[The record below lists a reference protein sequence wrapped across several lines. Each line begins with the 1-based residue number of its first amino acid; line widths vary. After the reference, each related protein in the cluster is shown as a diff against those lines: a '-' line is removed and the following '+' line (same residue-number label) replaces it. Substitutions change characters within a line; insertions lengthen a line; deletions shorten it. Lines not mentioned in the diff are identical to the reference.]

1 MMNSGDDQHVPVL
14 RDEVLQLLNVRPDGV
29 YVDGTFGRGGH
40 SRAVLDR
47 LGSGGRLV
55 VIDRDPHALEQ
66 AVELA
71 NGDSRVTVIRGSF
84 GDIEQIAVAQGILG
98 QVDGI
103 LLDLGVS
110 SPQLDDAE
118 RGFSFLRDGPLDM
131 RMDPDA
137 GISAEFWINDTE
149 EREMARVIARFG
161 EERQARRIARAI
173 CTARKKERISRTRQL
188 AEIIEEAVPRRGKG
202 KHPATKTFQA
212 VRIHINNELGELH
225 AFLETVLK
233 VLSAGGRLCV
243 ISFHSLE
250 DRMVKRFLRDRSR
263 VDPALAGL
271 PVVPESA
278 LPVMRLV
285 GGAVR
290 AAEAEIEL
298 NRRSRSAVLRTG
310 ELLA

>member
-1 MMNSGDDQHVPVL
+1 MSSGDDQHVPVL

-66 AVELA
+66 AEELA
-71 NGDSRVTVIRGSF
+71 SGDSRVTVIRGSF

-173 CTARKKERISRTRQL
+173 CNARNKARISRTRQL
-188 AEIIEEAVPRRGKG
+188 ADVIEQAVPRRGKG
-202 KHPATKTFQA
+202 KHPATRTFQA
-212 VRIHINNELGELH
+212 VRIHINNELGELQ
-225 AFLETVLK
+225 AFLETVLQ

-250 DRMVKRFLRDRSR
+250 DRMVKRFLRDHSR
-263 VDPALAGL
+263 VDPALADL

-278 LPVMRLV
+278 RPVMQLV

-290 AAEAEIEL
+290 AADAEIEL